1 MTTYSEIPC
10 QDGRPYKFVIDLR
23 QSYRKRKK
31 LKLET
36 TNILHETD
44 SYFTPV

>member
-1 MTTYSEIPC
+1 MTTYSEISCP
-10 QDGRPYKFVIDLR
+10 DGRPYKFVIYLR

-31 LKLET
+31 LELET

-44 SYFTPV
+44 SHFTTV